1 MDLYGRFWIKEDNK
15 NYLGIGRIDLLRGIK
30 KTGSISQSAK
40 IMHMSYKAAWDSI
53 DAINNVSYSPLV
65 ERFVGGRGSS
75 GSKITEDGLKA
86 IESFDELQKAT
97 DAFCKYFS
105 NIKDL
110 DELKKKAIDFQHLLV
125 DSTN

>member
-1 MDLYGRFWIKEDNK
+1 MEIYGRFWIKEDNK

-40 IMHMSYKAAWDSI
+40 IMRMSYKAAWDSI
-53 DAINNVSYSPLV
+53 DAINNISSAPLV

-75 GSKITEDGLKA
+75 GSKLTDYGLKA
-86 IESFDELQKAT
+86 IESFDELQKAK

-105 NIKDL
+105 DIKDL
-110 DELKKKAIDFQHLLV
+110 DELKKKAIDFQQLLA